1 MTVFGYP
8 IETIYLILL
17 VASGVLTLLYLFF
30 GDIFDGADE
39 VIPFL
44 NPVLILAFITFF
56 SAGGFILEKTTS
68 LNSYIIIVISAF
80 ISLLLDVLLNV
91 FVLVPMKSAE
101 QSLSYTE
108 KSLEGRVGKI
118 IVSIPTEGFGEVVI
132 ESYSGMISKPAASYE
147 STNIAEGAEVLVIEV
162 KNGVL
167 YVVPYQPS
175 FK

>member
-1 MTVFGYP
+1 MTLFGYP

-17 VASGVLTLLYLFF
+17 VVSGVLTLLYLFF
-30 GDIFDGADE
+30 GDILEGADE
-39 VIPFL
+39 VSPFL

-56 SAGGFILEKTTS
+56 SAGGFILEKVTS
-68 LNSYIIIVISAF
+68 LNSYLIIAISAF

-91 FVLVPMKSAE
+91 FVLVPLKSAE

-108 KSLEGRVGKI
+108 KSLEGRVGKT

-147 STNIAEGAEVLVIEV
+147 NTSISEGAEVLVIEV

-167 YVVPYQPS
+167 YVVPYKPS